1 MNREIQMTRADRP
14 EFLVG
19 EPVAPGDGSG
29 CPRHRPGG
37 RGDAGF
43 SLIELMSVIVII
55 AILAAIAIPSYIKHV
70 TKTNRVAAEACLSQY
85 SNFMERYYTTYLRY
99 DEDPSN
105 STAIVFPKLDCAT
118 TAQTGNNYD
127 YSLPAVSATAYTV
140 QAKPK
145 TPQDTRDA
153 ACGTLTLDQTGTRG
167 RSGTAALDSCW

>member
-1 MNREIQMTRADRP
+1 MMRTDRMEP
-14 EFLVG
+14 LVG
-19 EPVAPGDGSG
+19 EPVAQGDGSAR
-29 CPRHRPGG
+29 PRRRAGR
-37 RGDAGF
+37 RGDTGF

-85 SNFMERYYTTYLRY
+85 SNYMERYYTTYLRY
-99 DEDPSN
+99 DKDPSSGKAN
-105 STAIVFPKLDCAT
+105 ALPALDCSTA
-118 TAQTGNNYD
+118 AQTGNNYD

-145 TPQDTRDA
+145 DAQKTRDT

-167 RSGTAALDSCW
+167 PALDSCW